1 MIKLM
6 IRHIKD
12 IERFRASKEV
22 KLELILIAEVLMPL
36 VRGEVMDLL
45 VIPDFRDKVSRVR
58 ERYLVQQVQY

>member
-1 MIKLM
+1 M

-12 IERFRASKEV
+12 IGRFRASKEV
-22 KLELILIAEVLMPL
+22 KLELILPAEILMPL